1 MVRLSRMGLKP
12 WFTWSHSIWVFAL
25 LSLVL
30 LRDANP
36 GSAQREYEHVRQLF
50 LHGYLETCQHEAERG
65 YRRFQS
71 SDSEWGSKFRLLEA
85 EAMVWR
91 GMYDD
96 ALHLVSALQSLPYKS
111 EETIQKLTIEGVV
124 LTHQQQFSAAN
135 RKLTE
140 AEGLCTNTI
149 YEKCGDVLMARGVF
163 AVKRGQFVEA
173 HQLFL
178 QGLSFSRVHH
188 NRFLEATALLNL
200 GATALQNEHY
210 DEVVSWSKPAY
221 QIASQMGLED
231 LAQVSSG
238 NLGWAYFELGDAER
252 ALDLFLDAKKSTVKL
267 GNVRDELKWLTDI
280 GYLYADTGNIQ
291 AAKLSYSQA
300 LQLAR
305 HINSKEDISN
315 ILTDLALVAVA
326 TGNVDEADRYA
337 SQAII
342 MAQKSGSRPD
352 LLDAIAIQMQAAALR
367 GDASRAEKLLH
378 EIEAA
383 PESQMS
389 MKWASEDA
397 LARLYEKQGKAA
409 EAQAFY
415 KTALATFEAAR
426 ADLQH
431 ADLQLPFVANATRI
445 YDDYIHFLVGQGKAN
460 DALMAAD
467 QSRARTLAQGLGD
480 VTSQQSAKTA
490 TLSPQAVA
498 RKAGATLLFYWL
510 GDKQSY
516 LWAITP
522 EKTALFTLPPQR
534 EITPLVERYS
544 KALLGAEDPVDAGNA
559 DGRALYAM
567 LAAPAA
573 KVIHPNMPV
582 MILADGPLSELNF
595 ETLIV
600 PGSPA
605 TGSGLGPASGSQPHY
620 WIEDTTLIAA
630 PSLAMLSAAKP
641 LRNVHGNLLLLGDA
655 VSPDPSYPQLPLAAV
670 EMKQVQKHFAI
681 NNRVVFAQAEATPAT
696 YLHSDP
702 RHYAYIH
709 FVSHGV
715 ASRTDPLD
723 SAIILSRG
731 STAEDSFKLYA
742 REIMQHPIDARLVTI
757 SACYGSGTR
766 AYAGEGLVGLSWA
779 FLHAGAHNAIG
790 ALWEASD
797 ESTPRL
803 MDALYQGLE
812 EGQAPGAALRKA
824 KLTLLHSHSNFRKPF
839 YWAPFQMYTRL

>member
-1 MVRLSRMGLKP
+1 MIWFGYKGQRMRPGGVRFAWCILLLFLVPLSD
-12 WFTWSHSIWVFAL
+12 A
-25 LSLVL
+25 SLGNAKVAY
-30 LRDANP
+30 DYA
-36 GSAQREYEHVRQLF
+36 RQLF
-50 LHGYLETCQHEAERG
+50 LHGKLETSQRESARG
-65 YRRFQS
+65 YLRFHRS
-71 SDSEWGSKFRLLEA
+71 SPAWASKFKLQEA

-91 GMYDD
+91 GLYED
-96 ALHLVSALQSLPYKS
+96 ALNALAAKS
-111 EETIQKLTIEGVV
+111 SVFSKSDGTIEKLTIESAA
-124 LTHQQQFSAAN
+124 LTGLQQFSAAEE
-135 RKLTE
+135 KLTE
-140 AEGLCTNTI
+140 ADSLCVRAPFAA
-149 YEKCGDVLMARGVF
+149 CGGVSRARGVLAF
-163 AVKRGQFVEA
+163 DHGQFVEA
-173 HQLFL
+173 RRF
-178 QGLSFSRVHH
+178 
-188 NRFLEATALLNL
+188 FLESLHFTRSHSDKWLEANARLNLSAVALEDSHLDEAVDWSESAYSVATAV
-200 GATALQNEHY
+200 GAEDIAEVAL
-210 DEVVSWSKPAY
+210 
-221 QIASQMGLED
+221 
-231 LAQVSSG
+231 G
-238 NLGWAYFELGDAER
+238 NLGWAYFGLGDSER
-252 ALDLFLDAKKSTVKL
+252 ALGLFLDAENRATNL
-267 GNVRDELKWLTDI
+267 GNVRAQLYWLTT
-280 GYLYADTGNIQ
+280 TGTVYTNTGRIQ
-291 AAKLSYSQA
+291 LARQSYEQA
-300 LQLAR
+300 LQQAR
-305 HINSKEDISN
+305 KIKSRQDISD
-315 ILTDLALVAVA
+315 ITTDLALVEVA
-326 TGNVDEADRYA
+326 SGNADKADTYANEAL
-337 SQAII
+337 S
-342 MAQKSGSRPD
+342 MARRSGSRPD
-352 LLDAIAIQMQAAALR
+352 LMDAKAIQMQAAALR
-367 GDASRAEKLLH
+367 GDVSRAKQLLL
-378 EIEAA
+378 EVEAA

-389 MKWASEDA
+389 MKWSSE
-397 LARLYEKQGKAA
+397 LAMARMYESQGQTTAA
-409 EAQAFY
+409 QSEY
-415 KTALATFEAAR
+415 TTALATFETAR
-426 ADLQH
+426 AELKHIDS
-431 ADLQLPFVANATRI
+431 QLPFVANATRI
-445 YDDYIHFLVGQGKAN
+445 YDDYIHFLVGQGKTN
-460 DALMAAD
+460 EALLAAD

-480 VTSQQSAKTA
+480 VASQQSVKPVS
-490 TLSPQAVA
+490 LSPQVVA

-573 KVIHPNMPV
+573 KMIRPNMPV

-595 ETLIV
+595 ETLIA
-600 PGSPA
+600 PGS
-605 TGSGLGPASGSQPHY
+605 GSGPTPSAQPHY
-620 WIEDTTLIAA
+620 WIEDATLIAA
-630 PSLAMLSAAKP
+630 PSLAMLSAAKQ

-803 MDALYQGLE
+803 MDTLYQGLE

>member
-1 MVRLSRMGLKP
+1 MVRLSKMGRKRWL
-12 WFTWSHSIWVFAL
+12 TWSHSMWVFVL
-25 LSLVL
+25 LSLVA

-36 GSAQREYEHVRQLF
+36 GVPQREYEQVRQLF
-50 LHGYLETCQHEAERG
+50 LHGHLEASQRESEHG
-65 YRRFQS
+65 FQRFK
-71 SDSEWGSKFRLLEA
+71 DSKPGWASKFQLLEA

-91 GMYDD
+91 GMYEE
-96 ALHLVSALQSLPYKS
+96 ALRILATQST
-111 EETIQKLTIEGVV
+111 TINTPEGAIERLTLEGVA
-124 LTHQQQFSAAN
+124 LTRLQQFSAAN
-135 RKLTE
+135 QKLLE
-140 AEGLCTNTI
+140 ARNLCSIATYTV
-149 YEKCGDVLMARGVF
+149 CGDVPRARGIL
-163 AVKRGQFVEA
+163 AVSHGQFIEA
-173 HQLFL
+173 RDF
-178 QGLSFSRVHH
+178 
-188 NRFLEATALLNL
+188 FLESLTFAQRHQDQWLETTALLNL
-200 GATALQNEHY
+200 GWASLQNGHY
-210 DEVVSWSKPAY
+210 DEATGWSRSAY
-221 QIASQMGLED
+221 RISLELGWED
-231 LAQVSSG
+231 LAQVGSG
-238 NLGWAYFELGDAER
+238 NLGWAYFGLGDVER
-252 ALDLFLDAKKSTVKL
+252 SLELFLEAEQHAIDL
-267 GNVRDELKWLTDI
+267 GDVRAQLNWLATTAYVYTDM
-280 GYLYADTGNIQ
+280 GNIQ
-291 AAKLSYSQA
+291 KAEFAYGKA

-305 HINSKEDISN
+305 QINSREDISD
-315 ILTDLALVAVA
+315 ISTDLGLVYVA
-326 TGNVDEADRYA
+326 SGNPNEADKYA
-337 SQAII
+337 KQALL
-342 MAQKSGSRPD
+342 MAQRSGSRPD
-352 LLDAIAIQMQAAALR
+352 LMDAKAIQMQAAALR
-367 GDASRAEKLLH
+367 GDVARAKQLLL
-378 EIEAA
+378 EVESA

-389 MKWASEDA
+389 MKWSSE
-397 LARLYEKQGKAA
+397 LAMARMYESQGQTAA
-409 EAQAFY
+409 AQSEY
-415 KTALATFEAAR
+415 TTALATFETAR
-426 ADLQH
+426 AELKHIDS
-431 ADLQLPFVANATRI
+431 QLPFVANATRI
-445 YDDYIHFLVGQGKAN
+445 YDDYIHFLVGQGKTN
-460 DALMAAD
+460 EALLAAD

-480 VTSQQSAKTA
+480 VTSQQSAKLA
-490 TLSPQAVA
+490 SLSPQMVA

-573 KVIHPNMPV
+573 KMIRPNMPV

-595 ETLIV
+595 ETLIA
-600 PGSPA
+600 P
-605 TGSGLGPASGSQPHY
+605 GSGLGPASGSQPHY
-620 WIEDTTLIAA
+620 WIEDATLIAA
-630 PSLAMLSAAKP
+630 PSLAMLSAARQ
-641 LRNVHGNLLLLGDA
+641 LRNVHANLLLLGDA
-655 VSPDPSYPQLPLAAV
+655 VSPDPSYPELPLAAL
-670 EMKQVQKHFAI
+670 EMKQVQKHFAA
-681 NNRVVFAQAEATPAT
+681 NDRVVFAQAQATPAT

-702 RHYAYIH
+702 RHFSYIH

-812 EGQAPGAALRKA
+812 EGQAPGAALRQA
-824 KLTLLHSHSNFRKPF
+824 KLALLHSRSNFRKPF

>member
-1 MVRLSRMGLKP
+1 MVWPGGAGRGFWP
-12 WFTWSHSIWVFAL
+12 GWSHCVWAFVL
-25 LSLVL
+25 LSLIPL
-30 LRDANP
+30 KDAQL
-36 GSAQREYEHVRQLF
+36 GSAQAVYEHAQRLF
-50 LHGYLETCQHEAERG
+50 LHGYLEKSQYEAEHG
-65 YRRFQS
+65 FRRFRD
-71 SDSEWGSKFRLLEA
+71 SDPDWASKFQLLEA

-91 GMYDD
+91 GMYEE
-96 ALHLVSALQSLPYKS
+96 ALRALSVQDLVASSP
-111 EETIQKLTIEGVV
+111 EENVRKLVLEGVAFAR
-124 LTHQQQFSAAN
+124 LHQFSTATQ
-135 RKLTE
+135 KLTE
-140 AEGLCTNTI
+140 AERLCMVSI
-149 YEKCGDVLMARGVF
+149 YAACGGVPRARG
-163 AVKRGQFVEA
+163 ALAMEQGQFVEA
-173 HQLFL
+173 HEFYLESLHFAQKH
-178 QGLSFSRVHH
+178 QDRW
-188 NRFLEATALLNL
+188 LEATALLNL
-200 GATALQNEHY
+200 GFASLQNDRL
-210 DEVVSWSKPAY
+210 DEAVDGSRSAY
-221 QIASQMGLED
+221 QVGEELSGED
-231 LAQVSSG
+231 VQEGALG
-238 NLGWAYFELGDAER
+238 NLGWAYLGLGDAER
-252 ALDLFLDAKKSTVKL
+252 ALEVFLEAEKSAKNL
-267 GNVRDELKWLTDI
+267 GDVRDDIKWLTDV
-280 GYLYADTGNIQ
+280 GYVYTNAGKIN
-291 AAKLSYSQA
+291 AANEAYRQA
-300 LQLAR
+300 LQLAH

-337 SQAII
+337 SQAVT

-367 GDASRAEKLLH
+367 GDTSRAEKLLH
-378 EIEAA
+378 EVEAA

-397 LARLYEKQGKAA
+397 LARLYEKQGKAT

-445 YDDYIHFLVGQGKAN
+445 YDDYIHFLVGQGKTN
-460 DALMAAD
+460 EALLAAD

-480 VTSQQSAKTA
+480 IASQQSVKSIP
-490 TLSPQAVA
+490 LSPQAVA

-522 EKTALFTLPPQR
+522 EKTVLFTLPPQS
-534 EITPLVERYS
+534 EIAPLVERYS
-544 KALLGAEDPVDAGNA
+544 KALLGAEDPIDAGNA
-559 DGRALYAM
+559 DGRALYAI

-573 KVIHPNMPV
+573 KMILPNIPV

-595 ETLIV
+595 ETLIA
-600 PGSPA
+600 PGS
-605 TGSGLGPASGSQPHY
+605 GVGPAPNAQPHY
-620 WIEDTTLIAA
+620 WIEDATLIAA
-630 PSLAMLSAAKP
+630 PSLAMLAAAKQ

-655 VSPDPSYPQLPLAAV
+655 ISPDPSYPQLPLAAL

-803 MDALYQGLE
+803 MDTLYQGLE